1 MCHTKNNSLVA
12 LNPVSSLSYPPT
24 TVTAYRE
31 LRDEFTLRLVR
42 FDKNRIEA
50 QQFFVAS
57 DALLRRNVL
66 SVDSLLAAEYSHIAT
81 FPTDLC
87 SLHLE

>member
-66 SVDSLLAAEYSHIAT
+66 ERGQLARGGI
-81 FPTDLC
+81 FPHSDVPYRFMLTA
-87 SLHLE
+87 S